1 MSWSTAHWAFLVL
14 GIALM
19 VGSFATVLRPLW
31 RRRGVAVAVIASLS
45 LATAALYQLV
55 GTPQALERSAL
66 EQPTT
71 IEGAIALL
79 ERQLETQPD
88 RDGFALLANAYARS
102 GQAEKVR
109 DTWERALALAPEEP
123 NVLVATAESRL
134 NAASGR
140 FDSRT
145 IGLLEQALR
154 RDPTHQR
161 ARFFLGLGHRQQGR
175 PKDAAET
182 WAPLL
187 QQLPDEES
195 ATLRAEIAAARAE
208 AGLPALAEAPSAAT
222 GGNAGSG
229 NAAQGSD
236 KPATGSL
243 VVEVGLDPAFAARVR
258 LRPDAT
264 VFVIA
269 RAPDGPPMPVAVER
283 HRAGDLPLTVT
294 LDDADGPMPTARLST
309 LKQVDVIGRLSESG
323 NAMRQDGDIESAPVR
338 VALPAS
344 EPVRVVIG
352 AN

>member
-14 GIALM
+14 GLALI
-19 VGSFATVLRPLW
+19 VGSFASVLHPLW
-31 RRRGVAVAVIASLS
+31 RRRGVAVALIAGLS

-79 ERQLETQPD
+79 ERQLEAQPD

-102 GQAEKVR
+102 GQAAKAR

-134 NAASGR
+134 NAADGR
-140 FDSRT
+140 FDGRS

-154 RDPTHQR
+154 RDPNHER

-175 PKDAAET
+175 PKDAALT
-182 WAPLL
+182 WEPLL
-187 QQLPDEES
+187 QQLPEEAS
-195 ATLRAEIAAARAE
+195 ATLRVQIAAARAD
-208 AGLPALAEAPSAAT
+208 AGLPALADAPAAASAGDAGKGEAAQASAA
-222 GGNAGSG
+222 
-229 NAAQGSD
+229 
-236 KPATGSL
+236 PAPGSL

-283 HRAGDLPLTVT
+283 HRAGDLPLTVA

-309 LKQVDVIGRLSESG
+309 LKQVEVIARLSDSG

-338 VALPAS
+338 VTLPAR
-344 EPVRVVIG
+344 EPVRLVIG